1 MDGAK
6 TSYSRLLSV
15 LYQHKT
21 SDKTTDQSVL
31 EAYKKQFDE
40 AINDDLN
47 IPLALGVVWTM
58 VKEPKSKD
66 IYKLALEFD
75 KVLGLSLDKAAPAEE
90 EQDIPEDIKE
100 LAEKRYQAKK
110 QKDFATADALRA
122 KISEQGYAVLDSKDG
137 YKIVKNN

>member
-1 MDGAK
+1 M
-6 TSYSRLLSV
+6 
-15 LYQHKT
+15 
-21 SDKTTDQSVL
+21 
-31 EAYKKQFDE
+31 
-40 AINDDLN
+40 
-47 IPLALGVVWTM
+47 
-58 VKEPKSKD
+58 
-66 IYKLALEFD
+66 
-75 KVLGLSLDKAAPAEE
+75 LGLSLDKAAPAEE